1 MGRSKPG
8 QSICTP
14 LQTIEPLLN
23 IFKWNIAHYKC
34 KFIII
39 INIII
44 SSLSEEDLAH
54 QIVIYGEIADE
65 ARSQGGQ
72 GKRYKDTL

>member
-1 MGRSKPG
+1 LNHFWTYSNGTLR
-8 QSICTP
+8 
-14 LQTIEPLLN
+14 TINVNLLLLL
-23 IFKWNIAHYKC
+23 ILLYLRC
-34 KFIII
+34 
-39 INIII
+39 
-44 SSLSEEDLAH
+44 SEEDLAH